1 MKHISI
7 LGSTGSIGRQCL
19 SVVDSLPWK
28 FEVIALAAGSN
39 IELLAE
45 QVAKHKP
52 KVVSAG
58 SEEGS
63 RELGERL
70 RAAHADPMPEVL
82 FSSEGMERAA
92 THPEAE
98 MVVSAMVGVV
108 GLPATYKA
116 VEQGKRVALANKE
129 VLVAAGGVVMRAA
142 ERSGSSVLPV
152 DSEHNAIHQCLRG
165 STRREVK
172 RLVLTASGGPFR
184 KTPASRLKEVTPE
197 QALA

>member
-45 QVAKHKP
+45 QVARHKP

-63 RELGERL
+63 REVGERL
-70 RAAHADPMPEVL
+70 RAALPDPMPEVL
-82 FSSEGMERAA
+82 FGSEGMSGR
-92 THPEAE
+92 P
-98 MVVSAMVGVV
+98 
-108 GLPATYKA
+108 PIP
-116 VEQGKRVALANKE
+116 KR
-129 VLVAAGGVVMRAA
+129 
-142 ERSGSSVLPV
+142 
-152 DSEHNAIHQCLRG
+152 
-165 STRREVK
+165 
-172 RLVLTASGGPFR
+172 RLWFPRWWVW
-184 KTPASRLKEVTPE
+184 
-197 QALA
+197 